1 MRAKILILPLLA
13 MLPLVMACAPDTPPA
28 SASAGADLVLRGG
41 AVYTMD
47 PQRSWQEAIAILDGK
62 IVYVGTD
69 AGSGAFTGPDTQVVE
84 LNGRMVLPGLQ
95 DIHIHPISGGMEV
108 ALCDL
113 NGLETA
119 DEYLA
124 QIRAYAE
131 ANPDLPWILGG
142 GWLMSAFGPGAMPR
156 KELLDAIAPGRPVL
170 LYSSDGHSSW
180 ASSKALEL
188 AGITRD
194 TPDPADGRIDR
205 HPDTGELIG
214 SLQEGASALL
224 DHVTPPVTDSQRRD
238 GLRYSIGMLNA
249 YGITAVQDASVELPD
264 LEAYRAV
271 DADGGLSLHVEASQ
285 HWNREMGLEQIPLL
299 AAQRERFTHGQLRA
313 NTVKIFQDGVME
325 NYTAVMLEPYLLEG
339 DVRGVPLQEPEYLK
353 EIVTALDAN
362 GFQVHFHAIGDGAIR
377 QSLDAVEAARKANG
391 PSDHR
396 HHISHLE
403 LIDPQ
408 DIPRF
413 GELDVIADFQPL
425 WAYADGYI
433 EDLTI
438 PFIGEQRARWLY
450 PINSVL
456 QSGGMLAFGSDW
468 SVTTAN
474 PYYQIEVA
482 VTRMDPD
489 DDADSAFIPVERI
502 PLEEAI
508 AAFTINAAFA
518 NHLEDVTGSIEPGK
532 LADLVVLSQNLFE
545 IPPQAISNT
554 RAVLTLFEGRPVHG
568 SLSDL

>member
-1 MRAKILILPLLA
+1 
-13 MLPLVMACAPDTPPA
+13 MLPLATGCAPETTPSVQQA
-28 SASAGADLVLRGG
+28 EAELVLRGG
-41 AVYTMD
+41 AIYAMD
-47 PQRSWQEAIAILDGK
+47 PQRSWQQAIAIRDGR
-62 IVYVGTD
+62 IIYVGAD
-69 AGSGAFTGPDTQVVE
+69 SGADAFTGPDTRVVE

-113 NGLETA
+113 NGLTTA

-124 QIRAYAE
+124 RVKTYAD
-131 ANPDLPWILGG
+131 ANPGLKWILGG

-156 KELLDAIAPGRPVL
+156 KELLDAVVSDRPVL

-180 ASSKALEL
+180 ANSKALEI

-205 HPDTGELIG
+205 NPQTGELIG

-224 DHVTPPVTDSQRRD
+224 DHVTPAVSDSQRRD

-249 YGITAVQDASVELPD
+249 YGITAVQDASVSGPD
-264 LEAYRAV
+264 LEAYRA
-271 DADGGLSLHVEASQ
+271 ADESGELSLHVEASQ
-285 HWNREMGLEQIPLL
+285 HWDSAQGLEQIPALV
-299 AAQRERFTHGQLRA
+299 AQRERYTDGRVRA

-325 NYTAVMLEPYLLEG
+325 NYTAAMLEPYLLEG
-339 DVRGVPLQEPEYLK
+339 DVRGVPLHGSEYLK
-353 EIVTALDAN
+353 EIVTALDAR
-362 GFQVHFHAIGDGAIR
+362 GFQVHFHAIGDAAIR
-377 QSLDAVEAARKANG
+377 QSLDAVEAARAANG

-403 LIDPQ
+403 LIDPE

-413 GELDVIADFQPL
+413 GEMEVIADFQPL
-425 WAYADGYI
+425 WAYADDYI

-438 PFIGEQRARWLY
+438 PFIGAERARWLY

-456 QSGGMLAFGSDW
+456 KSGGLLAFGSDW

-489 DDADSAFIPVERI
+489 DAGDSVFIPAERI
-502 PLEEAI
+502 PLAEAI

-518 NHLEDVTGSIEPGK
+518 NHLEDATGSIETGK
-532 LADLVVLSQNLFE
+532 LADLVVLDQNLFE
-545 IPPQAISNT
+545 IPPQAISET
-554 RAVLTLFEGRPVHG
+554 RAVLTLFAGRPVHG
-568 SLSDL
+568 AFSDL